1 MQNLIKYANER
12 KALKE
17 KMKKLNIDF
26 TKYGENLPVVIPR
39 FIAKKYCFL
48 TKREMEHLIL
58 LADNQEKLEKLFA
71 KYIHILKEA
80 SKLDNDEYEKQK
92 LVAKLE
98 TVEMEFNKIYEESLQ
113 EIKKFESQKKKLP
126 I

>member
-71 KYIHILKEA
+71 KYIHILKKA
-80 SKLDNDEYEKQK
+80 SKLDNDEYEKQEI
-92 LVAKLE
+92 VAKLE
-98 TVEMEFNKIYEESLQ
+98 TVEIEFNKIYEESLQ